1 MSETDKP
8 KAEPKAETKVG
19 DLLFTP
25 VAFVF
30 EGDSDRNL
38 RTLWPGN
45 LPRIG
50 EHLKLKGRDI
60 AWQVADVEWM
70 IDVMVKEQRLER
82 MVIIK
87 LEKVG

>member
-8 KAEPKAETKVG
+8 KQVETKIG
-19 DLLFTP
+19 DLLLTP

-30 EGDSDRNL
+30 EGDADRNV

-60 AWQVADVEWM
+60 AWQVMDVEWF
-70 IDVMVKEQRLER
+70 IDVMIKEQKLER
-82 MVIIK
+82 MVVIK